1 MEKRVLLAVL
11 LCIAVMYGY
20 SFLVT
25 PPRNKAAAPP
35 QKPVQE
41 QKSAARILP
50 SLAVSKPLQPAL
62 LPVAAAGRDVVVDT
76 GLYTAVF
83 STDGASLRKL
93 ILKKYKTT
101 AAPAAKPIAL
111 IDENVPT
118 NFSLRT
124 LGSGLPIDPSAAYSV
139 NTFSLQVGKGEKK
152 SLEFISTSSNGDYVK
167 KVFSFFGDSYDI
179 ALDQQV
185 GNTSGVPQE
194 GALLLVEKNHFV
206 PLPGETRYD
215 VHGPTTFADNS
226 LQTLKMSDLA
236 KGAKSF
242 DKGVLWSGFEDKYF
256 LGAAISVN
264 GSIASVQIRQNNS
277 YVENV
282 ISSPRVSLAPGAGA
296 TVSYR
301 LFFGPKD
308 LDILKAQGSRLEE
321 VIDLGWFSA
330 IAKPLLHILKFF
342 YKFTGNYGIAIIIIT
357 VIIKALFYPL
367 TNQSYKSM
375 KDMQKLQ
382 PKMTELREKYKN
394 DRDAMNKAVMELYKT
409 HKVNPVGGC
418 LPMLIQI
425 PVFIALY
432 RALMSSIELRQAPF
446 MLWIHDLSAPD
457 ALFGIIPQ
465 GIPFLSGMPLGP
477 LPLLMGAT
485 MFIQQKMTPSTSAD
499 PAMAK
504 AMLAMPVVLTF
515 VFLNFPSGLVLYW
528 LVNNILTIA
537 QQAYINKTL
546 KES

>member
-1 MEKRVLLAVL
+1 
-11 LCIAVMYGY
+11 
-20 SFLVT
+20 
-25 PPRNKAAAPP
+25 
-35 QKPVQE
+35 
-41 QKSAARILP
+41 
-50 SLAVSKPLQPAL
+50 
-62 LPVAAAGRDVVVDT
+62 
-76 GLYTAVF
+76 
-83 STDGASLRKL
+83 
-93 ILKKYKTT
+93 
-101 AAPAAKPIAL
+101 
-111 IDENVPT
+111 
-118 NFSLRT
+118 
-124 LGSGLPIDPSAAYSV
+124 
-139 NTFSLQVGKGEKK
+139 
-152 SLEFISTSSNGDYVK
+152 
-167 KVFSFFGDSYDI
+167 
-179 ALDQQV
+179 
-185 GNTSGVPQE
+185 
-194 GALLLVEKNHFV
+194 
-206 PLPGETRYD
+206 
-215 VHGPTTFADNS
+215 
-226 LQTLKMSDLA
+226 
-236 KGAKSF
+236 
-242 DKGVLWSGFEDKYF
+242 
-256 LGAAISVN
+256 
-264 GSIASVQIRQNNS
+264 
-277 YVENV
+277 
-282 ISSPRVSLAPGAGA
+282 
-296 TVSYR
+296 
-301 LFFGPKD
+301 
-308 LDILKAQGSRLEE
+308 
-321 VIDLGWFSA
+321 
-330 IAKPLLHILKFF
+330 
-342 YKFTGNYGIAIIIIT
+342 
-357 VIIKALFYPL
+357 
-367 TNQSYKSM
+367 M

-382 PKMTELREKYKN
+382 PKMAELREKYKN